1 MTKLEDLKAAR
12 DAANDARSAEKVAR
26 MIIQRRNKMTK
37 LEELKAARDAA
48 NAARDAA
55 NAAEKV
61 ARMIMLLM
69 LLGTV
74 LMLLN

>member
-1 MTKLEDLKAAR
+1 MTKLEDLEAAR
-12 DAANDARSAEKVAR
+12 DAEKVAR

-37 LEELKAARDAA
+37 LEDLKAARDAA
-48 NAARDAA
+48 RTAANAAR
-55 NAAEKV
+55 AAEKV
-61 ARMIMLLM
+61 ARLIMLLM

>member
-1 MTKLEDLKAAR
+1 MRMNSREYKRGNRMTKLEDLKAAR
-12 DAANDARSAEKVAR
+12 DAA
-26 MIIQRRNKMTK
+26 
-37 LEELKAARDAA
+37 RDAA
-48 NAARDAA
+48 RAAR
-55 NAAEKV
+55 AAEKV